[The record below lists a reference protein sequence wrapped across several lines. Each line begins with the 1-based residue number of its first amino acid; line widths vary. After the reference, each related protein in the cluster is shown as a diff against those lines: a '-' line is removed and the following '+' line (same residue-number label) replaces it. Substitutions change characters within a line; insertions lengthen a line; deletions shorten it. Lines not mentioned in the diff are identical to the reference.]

1 MTFKD
6 IDRKTT
12 RIRSTLDGLGK
23 WAKVIGVL
31 IVALVGVWG
40 AGYGASAFLDSRY
53 TLVKTSEEHA
63 QKDSQQFAETRLLF
77 LENRQGQLEEQQF
90 KLKIE
95 KEKRPLSGLERERL
109 DQIDR
114 DLNRL
119 NQQIEREQK
128 KANPPSR

>member
-6 IDRKTT
+6 IDRKAK
-12 RIRSTLDGLGK
+12 RVRATLDGLGK
-23 WAKVIGVL
+23 WLKVVGVIL
-31 IVALVGVWG
+31 AATVGVWG

-53 TLVKTSEEHA
+53 TLTKDLTEHK
-63 QKDSQQFAETRLLF
+63 QTDTQQFAETRLLF

-95 KEKRPLSGLERERL
+95 KERRPLTGLERERL
-109 DQIDR
+109 DKVEKELDK
-114 DLNRL
+114 L

-128 KANPPSR
+128 KANPTK

>member
-6 IDRKTT
+6 IDRKT
-12 RIRSTLDGLGK
+12 RRVRATLDGLGR
-23 WAKVIGVL
+23 WVKVLGIL

-40 AGYGASAFLDSRY
+40 AGYGASAFLDARY
-53 TLVKTSEEHA
+53 TLTKVTEEHVQNDA
-63 QKDSQQFAETRLLF
+63 RQFAETRLLF

-90 KLKIE
+90 KLKNE
-95 KEKRPLSGLERERL
+95 REKRPLSGLERERL
-109 DQIDR
+109 DQIDK
-114 DLNRL
+114 DLKRL